1 MHIIISYSY
10 RMMRCKMNFGDKIK
24 YLRKVNNMTATEL
37 AEHLNVTQPVV
48 SKLENNIQSI
58 SLDTLVKICDIFN
71 ITLSD
76 FFKPDPY
83 SNEIDLALIKSFE
96 TLDPDTCRS
105 LLNIIA
111 SLKKMKNPK
120 DSVKMLENF
129 LQNMAK

>member
-1 MHIIISYSY
+1 
-10 RMMRCKMNFGDKIK
+10 MNFGDKIK